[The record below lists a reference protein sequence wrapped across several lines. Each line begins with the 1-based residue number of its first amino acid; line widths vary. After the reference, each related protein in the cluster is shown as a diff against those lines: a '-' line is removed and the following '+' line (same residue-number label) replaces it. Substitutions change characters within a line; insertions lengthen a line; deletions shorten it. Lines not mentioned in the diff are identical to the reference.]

1 MKMAKIQKK
10 TMPVAL
16 EDEENMNFV
25 NCWQGSKMVQP
36 LWETVWQNLQ
46 T

>member
-25 NCWQGSKMVQP
+25 NCW
-36 LWETVWQNLQ
+36 
-46 T
+46 